1 MARSRVTEPSNFQ
14 RHFAKAIS
22 GPVKGRIR
30 VYRNTVAAGMIN
42 ALRDNFPIVER
53 LVGQEMFDAIALDHA
68 FEHPPQSPVLA
79 LYGDQFPSWIA
90 NQQWVDQIPY
100 LADVARVEWLRIKS
114 LFAADEPALTFDQLR
129 GVQDWQSA
137 TFKLHPAAQFDWLST
152 PAMTLWH
159 RHQGEFSGDTDI
171 EWVAEGALFT
181 RASMRVCP
189 TPIDKAHFLF
199 LSAIQ
204 MGKTIAEAAM
214 ETARHH
220 PDENVASLMM
230 LLVDAG
236 AFAQSAGLTQP
247 GSISL

>member
-1 MARSRVTEPSNFQ
+1 
-14 RHFAKAIS
+14 
-22 GPVKGRIR
+22 
-30 VYRNTVAAGMIN
+30 
-42 ALRDNFPIVER
+42 
-53 LVGQEMFDAIALDHA
+53 
-68 FEHPPQSPVLA
+68 
-79 LYGDQFPSWIA
+79 
-90 NQQWVDQIPY
+90 
-100 LADVARVEWLRIKS
+100 
-114 LFAADEPALTFDQLR
+114 
-129 GVQDWQSA
+129 
-137 TFKLHPAAQFDWLST
+137 
-152 PAMTLWH
+152 
-159 RHQGEFSGDTDI
+159 
-171 EWVAEGALFT
+171 
-181 RASMRVCP
+181 MRVCP